1 MVRET
6 MKALYVSNVNDETP
20 NNIPNEV
27 SELLAPGTYF
37 DRQPH
42 THFMLTGETAQTSQI
57 LEIPRRRILAPLIPP
72 HQHRDLSTQVSQDN
86 SLPMIEQ
93 TPRNQN
99 SHANTSKNR
108 IVDAVA
114 GIATQQRAQAAT
126 MLKPVSTNTFSSMVN
141 TKKNEFFEDL
151 FNKMLKMQPEMTEAM
166 KINHFY
172 AHLRKEA
179 LNQLEI

>member
-1 MVRET
+1 M
-6 MKALYVSNVNDETP
+6 NDETR

-37 DRQPH
+37 YRQPH

-57 LEIPRRRILAPLIPP
+57 LEIPTRRILAQLNPP
-72 HQHRDLSTQVSQDN
+72 HQHRDLSTQVSRDN

-99 SHANTSKNR
+99 SHANTLNNR

-126 MLKPVSTNTFSSMVN
+126 MLKPVSTNNFFSTVKMKNLTF
-141 TKKNEFFEDL
+141 
-151 FNKMLKMQPEMTEAM
+151 LKTYLIQCS
-166 KINHFY
+166 KCN
-172 AHLRKEA
+172 
-179 LNQLEI
+179 